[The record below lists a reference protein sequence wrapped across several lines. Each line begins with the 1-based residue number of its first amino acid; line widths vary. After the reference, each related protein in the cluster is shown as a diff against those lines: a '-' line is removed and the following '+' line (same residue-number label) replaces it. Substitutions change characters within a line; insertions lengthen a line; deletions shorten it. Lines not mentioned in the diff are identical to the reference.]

1 MLTGPDVSRTQPVVI
16 DQDGLRT
23 GGDMPLG
30 APTRGG
36 GNPQK
41 REGFVMRKVLVCLAV
56 LGLASS
62 AVAGTDL
69 VRSHLNPAVSPQIMV
84 STGQLQAKLVS
95 LYGVNALSQNL
106 YVGSNICLAC
116 HNGKNGLEDKSTW
129 MHTRHSQMMR
139 RPMGIYTLIA
149 GKGVVANQA
158 GVAGKDDFMAGL
170 DLGTLAA
177 FSKYGANAPKL
188 SYDAATDTYWMTI
201 GALKCKVV
209 ATIAGSNGMGGGTTL
224 GQAQR
229 YLLRVP
235 VTDTDTKLSKAL
247 YFAPAAFTPGTGWG
261 TGAGWYDSSNNPLFN
276 ASTTSAQLA
285 AQTSA
290 SSNALSSH
298 TKSCVGCHITGIRSL
313 GTTAAGE
320 ATVLPYFAT
329 AYDLNDPMYF
339 DYNGDGN
346 FNLTSIGC
354 ESCHGPGAQHV
365 IGGGDTSKIV
375 NPAKLT
381 GAQSAEICGR
391 CHVSGKSMPSGKYAW
406 PYDDANMVD
415 WIPSNTPTPLA
426 NFYTST
432 QALYPDGWLPTGGRP
447 FNSFILSAHAK
458 THYGQGGS
466 SVPCS
471 DCHDPHDMQQDFQI
485 VTSRPGEGSASNI
498 TIPTAPDNDTLCL
511 ACHATHTFPTIT
523 YQMVADYANNEE
535 AIGKAVS
542 AHTFHPYAPER
553 NMGLSRCSK
562 CHMSVS
568 ASHTW
573 EPIEPEKTVMYQSKG
588 GMPNMCAA
596 GCHASLVNASIPGSK
611 TPGTEATPAWG
622 GQFEQDLATAL
633 MVYYGPNG
641 VWWKHTIP
649 PAEIVGQ

>member
-1 MLTGPDVSRTQPVVI
+1 
-16 DQDGLRT
+16 
-23 GGDMPLG
+23 
-30 APTRGG
+30 
-36 GNPQK
+36 
-41 REGFVMRKVLVCLAV
+41 MRKVLLCLV
-56 LGLASS
+56 VFGLVSS
-62 AVAGTDL
+62 VAIGSEL
-69 VRSHLNPAVSPQIMV
+69 VRSHLNPAVSPQVMV
-84 STGQLQAKLVS
+84 STGQLQAKLVA

-106 YVGSNICLAC
+106 YVGANICLAC

-129 MHTRHSQMMR
+129 LHTRHSQMLR
-139 RPMGIYTLIA
+139 RPMGIYSTIA
-149 GKGVVANQA
+149 GKGVIANQA
-158 GVAGKDDFMAGL
+158 GVANKDDFMAGL

-177 FSKYGANAPKL
+177 FSKFGANAPKL

-209 ATIAGSNGMGGGTTL
+209 ATVAGSEGGQG
-224 GQAQR
+224 QR

-247 YFAPAAFTPGTGWG
+247 YFAPATFTPGTGWASA
-261 TGAGWYDSSNNPLFN
+261 TGWYDSSNNPKFT
-276 ASTTSAQLA
+276 ASVTSAQLV
-285 AQTSA
+285 A
-290 SSNALSSH
+290 SGGPSSH

-329 AYDLNDPMYF
+329 AYDINDPDYF

-346 FNLTSIGC
+346 FNLVNITC

-365 IGGGDTSKIV
+365 MGGGDTSKIV
-375 NPAKLT
+375 NPAKLK

-391 CHVSGKSMPSGKYAW
+391 CHVTGTSVPNGTYAW

-415 WIPSNTPTPLA
+415 WIPLNTPVPLA
-426 NFYTST
+426 SFYNST
-432 QALYPDGWLPTGGRP
+432 VKIWPDGWLPNGGRP
-447 FNSFILSAHAK
+447 YDAFIKSAHYSTK
-458 THYGQGGS
+458 YGQNGS
-466 SVPCS
+466 SIPCS
-471 DCHDPHDMQQDFQI
+471 DCHDPHDKQQDSQI

-498 TIPTAPDNDTLCL
+498 TIATAVDNDTLCL
-511 ACHATHTFPTIT
+511 SCHATHTFPTIT
-523 YQMVADYANNEE
+523 YQMVADYANNLD
-535 AIGKAVS
+535 AIAKGVS

-553 NMGLSRCSK
+553 TMGLSRCTT

-568 ASHTW
+568 GSHTW
-573 EPIEPEKTVMYQSKG
+573 EPIEPEKTIMFQSKG

-596 GCHASLVNASIPGSK
+596 GCHATLVNASIPGSA
-611 TPGTEATPAWG
+611 TPGTEATPNWS

-633 MVYYGPNG
+633 MAKYGPNG

-649 PAEIVGQ
+649 PSEIVGQ